1 MERNELQCRR
11 WKDGLR
17 TVVELYSLSS
27 VDKHDRRPFVRSGS
41 YHSSASL
48 SAVIKTGVRRAV
60 CGVALRTDRVQT
72 ARFAGSQSANTQPT
86 LDRRVACKSS
96 VVTVISRGSCT
107 LFYYFSSLSRV
118 TVTPP
123 WPPHTDWHHVP
134 SESSQGVLNVAFMIP
149 WSSTDIATAND
160 CIAFCVIA

>member
-123 WPPHTDWHHVP
+123 
-134 SESSQGVLNVAFMIP
+134 
-149 WSSTDIATAND
+149 
-160 CIAFCVIA
+160 